1 MKTIKVNIKEAVKN
15 YAESY
20 LDRLQCD
27 VDCIDKDY
35 VMDVALFQS
44 HLEDLT
50 SLNLSTKYTTFRR
63 LMKEGNAMF
72 LLSPEQFDTLEGI
85 ENKEDGSCIELV
97 ERKETSLG
105 KVLADH
111 CNY

>member
-15 YAESY
+15 YAVSY

-35 VMDVALFQS
+35 VRDLALFQS
-44 HLEDLT
+44 HLEALI
-50 SLNLSTKYTTFRR
+50 SLNLTTKYTTFRR

-72 LLSPEQFDTLEGI
+72 LLSPEQFEVLES
-85 ENKEDGSCIELV
+85 NPSDCNIELV
-97 ERKETSLG
+97 DSVETQLG
-105 KVLADH
+105 VVFGEN
-111 CNY
+111 CNF